1 MAEKAVS
8 KKEAR
13 ERARSYRQGLRP
25 GPKNQ
30 MDTAIARGFFEGA
43 GGDERGAALYY
54 SLPQEVDTRRIM
66 RRRLAEGKRVY
77 LPQTSPAGKMRM
89 VRFEGSRQLAKGP
102 YGILEPTGS
111 TVLDKRMALPILV
124 PGLAFD
130 RRGHRVGYGGGYYD
144 RYLKNYPGLKVG
156 LCYEACLLDEIE
168 VDPWDQPVDI
178 LLTERGEYAAER

>member
-1 MAEKAVS
+1 
-8 KKEAR
+8 
-13 ERARSYRQGLRP
+13 
-25 GPKNQ
+25 
-30 MDTAIARGFFEGA
+30 
-43 GGDERGAALYY
+43 
-54 SLPQEVDTRRIM
+54 
-66 RRRLAEGKRVY
+66 
-77 LPQTSPAGKMRM
+77 M

-102 YGILEPTGS
+102 YGIVEPTGS

-178 LLTERGEYAAER
+178 LLTERGEYAAKR